1 MKRQRITSEALEKR
15 CKEFTDSQ
23 SDIRSEQKLPPM
35 SNSERLEMMAMLAK
49 SLEQKYDIVDDEEI
63 KGEENGNNE

>member
-1 MKRQRITSEALEKR
+1 MKKRRITSEALEKR

-23 SDIRSEQKLPPM
+23 SEIRSQQNLPPM

-49 SLEQKYDIVDDEEI
+49 SLEQKYDIVEEEI